1 MSRPAVTFTLDLEDH
16 RAEGPEGEAAE
27 FRAPAV
33 CRRVLGFHRGRG
45 ITGTF
50 FVVGELA
57 ERAPDLVREIA
68 RDGHEIAL
76 HAWRHV
82 PLTELDPDQF
92 REETAKGMALLED
105 LSGTAVLGY
114 RAPTFSLVPETAW
127 VPAVLADLGFSYS
140 SSVLPARNPL
150 FGWPGA
156 PRTPYRWPSGLLELP
171 APTAGLG
178 PWRLPYLGGVYFRV
192 LPWAIT
198 RTVQRT
204 VGAGPC
210 PWLYCHPYDFD
221 PDEPRWVVP
230 DAGRWGSRLLW
241 MNRSNE
247 LAKVDRLL
255 GANAAPPLVERAARL
270 SDVPIVDPAAASSR

>member
-1 MSRPAVTFTLDLEDH
+1 MQAPVTFTLDLEDH
-16 RAEGPEGEAAE
+16 RPDGSAE
-27 FRAPAV
+27 FRVPAV
-33 CRRVLGFHRGRG
+33 TRRVLAFLRDRR

-57 ERAPDLVREIA
+57 EQAPDLVREIA
-68 RDGHEIAL
+68 SDGHEIAL

-92 REETAKGMALLED
+92 RRETAKGMALLED
-105 LSGTAVLGY
+105 LSGAKVEGF
-114 RAPTFSLVPETAW
+114 RAPTFSLVPDSAW
-127 VPAVLADLGFSYS
+127 APAVLTELGFRYS

-156 PRTPYRWPSGLLELP
+156 PRAPFRWPSGLLELP

-178 PWRLPYLGGVYFRV
+178 PLRIPYIGGVYFRV
-192 LPWAIT
+192 VPWLVT
-198 RTVQRT
+198 RTLIRT
-204 VGAGPC
+204 VGTGPC

-221 PDEPRWVVP
+221 PAEPRWTVP

-241 MNRSNE
+241 MNRTNE
-247 LAKVDRLL
+247 IAKVDRLL
-255 GANAAPPLVERAARL
+255 GSTAAPPLAARVARL
-270 SDVPIVDPAAASSR
+270 TDVGVFDPGLPR